1 MTESLCCTPE
11 TITTL
16 LINYESGVSL
26 KLAQQYKSIMLQ
38 YKVKLK
44 KNSWVYLSKSWLES
58 DSAKL
63 EVVKNAPWIGAL
75 GETLLQRRE
84 KQSKEI
90 IDWQSLKA

>member
-1 MTESLCCTPE
+1 MSLFE
-11 TITTL
+11 Q
-16 LINYESGVSL
+16 NN
-26 KLAQQYKSIMLQ
+26 LA
-38 YKVKLK
+38 
-44 KNSWVYLSKSWLES
+44 

>member
-26 KLAQQYKSIMLQ
+26 KLAQHYKSIMLQ

-44 KNSWVYLSKSWLES
+44 KKFMSLLEQ
-58 DSAKL
+58 KL
-63 EVVKNAPWIGAL
+63 IGIRQCQT
-75 GETLLQRRE
+75 G
-84 KQSKEI
+84 SG
-90 IDWQSLKA
+90 